1 MIFSVQYPEYNTKY
15 SISHILHGAAIAYF
29 RSTFLLWWAIIYQAG
44 QYMSGVRVYIPEQRI
59 RRGHNFKHLVNKI
72 TEYLV
77 GYLLVKNLI

>member
-15 SISHILHGAAIAYF
+15 SISHVLHGAAIAYF
-29 RSTFLLWWAIIYQAG
+29 RSTFLMWWAIIYQAG
-44 QYMSGVRVYIPEQRI
+44 QYLSDVRVYIPEQRI
-59 RRGHNFKHLVNKI
+59 LRGHNFKHLVNKG